1 MRYLRALRPVAG
13 MDLHCP
19 HRWEE
24 WNDHV
29 FIVKT
34 GTEADRRI
42 ERFGQALSELSRGL
56 DGARDIPY
64 DPAYDI
70 EGGDDW
76 NQPYPT
82 CSSFMI
88 QENVPMA
95 FSIEIPYFG
104 LVGGQYTTNSLR
116 RLRERMARALSIY
129 IWANNEDKR
138 GRSSS
143 RNESNRSLIQ
153 LRPMT
158 KLSLP
163 RPAIIMKT
171 LL

>member
-70 EGGDDW
+70 EGG
-76 NQPYPT
+76 
-82 CSSFMI
+82 
-88 QENVPMA
+88 
-95 FSIEIPYFG
+95 
-104 LVGGQYTTNSLR
+104 R
-116 RLRERMARALSIY
+116 RLEPAVSHLLFVYDSGKRADGFFDRDPLLRSCRRAVYDQFPSASARTHGAGVIDLY
-129 IWANNEDKR
+129 LGE
-138 GRSSS
+138 
-143 RNESNRSLIQ
+143 
-153 LRPMT
+153 
-158 KLSLP
+158 
-163 RPAIIMKT
+163 
-171 LL
+171 